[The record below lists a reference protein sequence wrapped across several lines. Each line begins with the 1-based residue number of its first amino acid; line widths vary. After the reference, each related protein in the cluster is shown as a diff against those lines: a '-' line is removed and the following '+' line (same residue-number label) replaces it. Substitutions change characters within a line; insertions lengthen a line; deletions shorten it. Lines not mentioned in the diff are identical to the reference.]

1 MHVAYF
7 VFKPRKLP
15 SAKNKERIESQS
27 DKHKISYC
35 GNPGG
40 QGIMLDLRKLSTC
53 LWAWVSVSYSTGDN
67 AWSL

>member
-40 QGIMLDLRKLSTC
+40 
-53 LWAWVSVSYSTGDN
+53 
-67 AWSL
+67 